1 MKSHTTRQRP
11 SRELL
16 FRNENRKTKKQN
28 PSHQN
33 YSRAKKDGIPF
44 STGGSITSFVRVVD
58 VASGGGSKTRREW
71 RGHCDNK
78 VAVDGR
84 KSQDRSRCNETAK
97 LKTNFVDK
105 LVRQRIELRRG
116 VLCAVVGGCLR
127 EGGLAKVGCG
137 NNRHGEVK
145 RMKS

>member
-1 MKSHTTRQRP
+1 M
-11 SRELL
+11 
-16 FRNENRKTKKQN
+16 
-28 PSHQN
+28 
-33 YSRAKKDGIPF
+33 
-44 STGGSITSFVRVVD
+44 D

-137 NNRHGEVK
+137 NNRHGGSEKDKKLKLEGLKK
-145 RMKS
+145 RSKKPTRPKQRPTVNNSKTRFRKTKRSFRAMELN